1 MTVSLLR
8 SENCR
13 KLGREALKSRTC
25 SIPVRINPKPS
36 WNDEH
41 LAIIKKMLKNVTIL
55 LRADL
60 QGWLNGL
67 RRGGETWRK
76 AALKGIGYLV
86 FIVALSVLGNSLF
99 THLRLTEAEPTL
111 LLGVING
118 FMLFG
123 IIVVAKE
130 LMESSLKSLYEA
142 PDTALL
148 HAAPIQPVAIFG
160 YKFIHLTITRFLSIF
175 CFLGPPWV
183 AFGLIFGLPWHF
195 YVVLFPVCLCLLVMI
210 ASYVTISVMLIAR
223 FFSSGWLLATLKVL
237 GTAIGVTV
245 GFLLSLTLFF
255 EFEPIHIKQLLL
267 NWASERTADTAA
279 SWYPHEWIGKL
290 LLSWVTE
297 STIGVRLRWAL
308 GGFGG
313 SLAAAGVATLV
324 AQLIYQRGWENIR
337 HLKAKRKP
345 VRSTN
350 GSKASHLER
359 MRRTLGRGK
368 IRSMMLK
375 DFLIF
380 VRHSGRLIAIVMLTL
395 FLVVHI
401 AILLVHEGS
410 ADTNAGLVLT
420 VQIVLYSMLITFGIS
435 CNGLRDEAKTWWMLK
450 ASPVTPKLVFTSK
463 FLTALLCALVYAEF
477 WSLFAVCLLRIPRD
491 AWIPVMLTPILTLPT
506 ACALNTAI
514 GTLPWMAELTHQPKP
529 ILRALTFTVT
539 LIIDVALVLAP
550 VIAWYTESLI
560 AFVGLVILF
569 AGVFGISYRWGIGN
583 LRRLLVAQ

>member
-1 MTVSLLR
+1 
-8 SENCR
+8 
-13 KLGREALKSRTC
+13 
-25 SIPVRINPKPS
+25 
-36 WNDEH
+36 
-41 LAIIKKMLKNVTIL
+41 MLKDVIVL
-55 LRADL
+55 LRADW

-67 RRGGETWRK
+67 RSGGEAWRK
-76 AALKGIGYLV
+76 AALKGVGYFV

-118 FMLFG
+118 FMIFG

-160 YKFIHLTITRFLSIF
+160 YKLIHLTISRFLSIL

-183 AFGLIFGLPWHF
+183 AFGLIFELPWHF
-195 YVVLFPVCLCLLVMI
+195 YAVLFPVCLCLLLMI

-223 FFSSGWLLATLKVL
+223 FFSSGWLLATLKIL

-255 EFEPIHIKQLLL
+255 EFEPIHIKQFLLD
-267 NWASERTADTAA
+267 WASGRTTDTTA

-297 STIGVRLRWAL
+297 ATIGVRLRWAL
-308 GGFGG
+308 GGIGG
-313 SLAAAGVATLV
+313 GLIAAGVAVLV

-337 HLKAKRKP
+337 QLKVKRKP
-345 VRSTN
+345 GRSTN
-350 GSKASHLER
+350 GAKISNLER
-359 MRRTLGRGK
+359 MRLALGRGK
-368 IRSMMLK
+368 IRSMILK

-395 FLVVHI
+395 FLVIHI
-401 AILLVHEGS
+401 AILLVQEDS
-410 ADTNAGLVLT
+410 ADMNAGLILT

-435 CNGLRDEAKTWWMLK
+435 CNGFRDEAKTWWMLK
-450 ASPVTPKLVFTSK
+450 ASPVTPNLVFTSK

-477 WSLFAVCLLRIPRD
+477 WSLFAVCLLQIPRN
-491 AWIPVMLTPILTLPT
+491 AWMPVMLTPVLTLPT
-506 ACALNTAI
+506 ACALNTAV
-514 GTLPWMAELTHQPKP
+514 GTLPWMAELTHQVKP
-529 ILRALTFTVT
+529 ILRVLTFTAT
-539 LIIDVALVLAP
+539 LIVDIALVLAP
-550 VIAWYTESLI
+550 VIAWYTESFI
-560 AFVGLVILF
+560 AFIGLVILL
-569 AGVFGISYRWGIGN
+569 AGIFGISYKWGVGN
-583 LRRLLVAQ
+583 LRKLLVAQQ

>member
-1 MTVSLLR
+1 MLR
-8 SENCR
+8 DV
-13 KLGREALKSRTC
+13 
-25 SIPVRINPKPS
+25 I
-36 WNDEH
+36 
-41 LAIIKKMLKNVTIL
+41 IL

-67 RRGGETWRK
+67 SRGGDAWRK
-76 AALKGIGYLV
+76 AALKGIGYLI

-99 THLRLTEAEPTL
+99 AHLRRTEAEPRL

-148 HAAPIQPVAIFG
+148 HAAPIQPLAIFG
-160 YKFIHLTITRFLSIF
+160 YKFIHLTLTRFLSIL

-183 AFGLIFGLPWHF
+183 AFGLIFELPWHF
-195 YVVLFPVCLCLLVMI
+195 YAVLFPVCACLLLMI

-237 GTAIGVTV
+237 GTAIGVAV

-255 EFEPIHIKQLLL
+255 EFEPIHLKQLLL
-267 NWASERTADTAA
+267 DWASERTTDTTAA
-279 SWYPHEWIGKL
+279 WYPHEWIGKL

-308 GGFGG
+308 GGVGG
-313 SLAAAGVATLV
+313 SLAAAGMATLV

-337 HLKAKRKP
+337 QLKVSKRKS

-350 GSKASHLER
+350 ASKASYLER
-359 MRRTLGRGK
+359 MRLAIGRGK

-380 VRHSGRLIAIVMLTL
+380 VRHSGRLIAIAMLTL

-401 AILLVHEGS
+401 AILLVQEGS

-450 ASPVTPKLVFTSK
+450 AAPVTPRLVFTSK
-463 FLTALLCALVYAEF
+463 FLTAFLCALVYAEF
-477 WSLFAVCLLRIPRD
+477 WSLFAVCLLRMPKD
-491 AWIPVMLTPILTLPT
+491 TWMPVMLTPLLTLPT
-506 ACALNTAI
+506 ACALNTAV
-514 GTLPWMAELTHQPKP
+514 GTLSWMAELTTTLSKTRQP
-529 ILRALTFTVT
+529 ILRVLTFTVT
-539 LIIDVALVLAP
+539 LIIDVALVLAV
-550 VIAWYTESLI
+550 VIAWYTGNLVV
-560 AFVGLVILF
+560 FVGLVILLV
-569 AGVFGISYRWGIGN
+569 GVFGISYRWGVGN
-583 LRRLLVAQ
+583 LRKLLVAQQFF

>member
-1 MTVSLLR
+1 
-8 SENCR
+8 
-13 KLGREALKSRTC
+13 
-25 SIPVRINPKPS
+25 
-36 WNDEH
+36 
-41 LAIIKKMLKNVTIL
+41 MLKNVTIL

-67 RRGGETWRK
+67 RYGREAWRK

-111 LLGVING
+111 ILGVING
-118 FMLFG
+118 FIVFG

-148 HAAPIQPVAIFG
+148 HAVPIQPVAIFG
-160 YKFIHLTITRFLSIF
+160 YKFIHLTIARFLSIL
-175 CFLGPPWV
+175 CFLGPPWI
-183 AFGLIFGLPWHF
+183 AFGLIFELPWHF
-195 YVVLFPVCLCLLVMI
+195 YAVLFPICLCLLVMI

-223 FFSSGWLLATLKVL
+223 FFSSGWLLGTLKIL
-237 GTAIGVTV
+237 GTAIGVAV

-255 EFEPIHIKQLLL
+255 EFEPIHIKQFML
-267 NWASERTADTAA
+267 NWASERTTDTTA

-297 STIGVRLRWAL
+297 STMGVRLRWAL

-313 SLAAAGVATLV
+313 SFAAAGVATLV
-324 AQLIYQRGWENIR
+324 AQLVYQRGWENIR
-337 HLKAKRKP
+337 QLKSKRKP
-345 VRSTN
+345 VRSTKD
-350 GSKASHLER
+350 SKASHLER
-359 MRRTLGRGK
+359 MRQALGRGK
-368 IRSMMLK
+368 VRSMMLK

-401 AILLVHEGS
+401 AILLVHGGG

-450 ASPVTPKLVFTSK
+450 AAPVTPKLVFTSK
-463 FLTALLCALVYAEF
+463 FLTALLCALIYAEF
-477 WSLFAVCLLRIPRD
+477 WSLFAVCLLRIPGN
-491 AWIPVMLTPILTLPT
+491 AMIPVMLTPILTLPS
-506 ACALNTAI
+506 ACAVNTAI
-514 GTLPWMAELTHQPKP
+514 GTLPWMAELTHWGNTLSKTPKP
-529 ILRALTFTVT
+529 VLRVLTFTVT
-539 LIIDVALVLAP
+539 LIVDIALVLAP
-550 VIAWYTESLI
+550 VIAWYTESLVVFI
-560 AFVGLVILF
+560 GLVVLL
-569 AGVFGISYRWGIGN
+569 AGVFAMSYRWGIGN
-583 LRRLLVAQ
+583 LRRLLVAQQ

>member
-1 MTVSLLR
+1 MLR
-8 SENCR
+8 DV
-13 KLGREALKSRTC
+13 
-25 SIPVRINPKPS
+25 I
-36 WNDEH
+36 
-41 LAIIKKMLKNVTIL
+41 IL

-67 RRGGETWRK
+67 SRGGEAWRK
-76 AALKGIGYLV
+76 AALKGVGYLV

-99 THLRLTEAEPTL
+99 AHLRRTEAEPRL

-148 HAAPIQPVAIFG
+148 HAAPIQPLAIFG
-160 YKFIHLTITRFLSIF
+160 YKFIHLTLTRFLSIL

-183 AFGLIFGLPWHF
+183 AFGLIFELPWHF
-195 YVVLFPVCLCLLVMI
+195 YAVLFPVCLCLLLMI
-210 ASYVTISVMLIAR
+210 ASYVTVSVMVIAR

-237 GTAIGVTV
+237 GTAIGVAV

-255 EFEPIHIKQLLL
+255 EFEPIHLKQLLL
-267 NWASERTADTAA
+267 DWASERTTDTTA

-290 LLSWVTE
+290 LLSWMTE

-308 GGFGG
+308 GGVGG
-313 SLAAAGVATLV
+313 SLTAVGVAVLV
-324 AQLIYQRGWENIR
+324 AQLMYQRGWENIR
-337 HLKAKRKP
+337 QLKVSKRKS
-345 VRSTN
+345 VRRTN
-350 GSKASHLER
+350 ASQASYLER
-359 MRRTLGRGK
+359 MRLAIGRGK

-380 VRHSGRLIAIVMLTL
+380 VRHSGRLIAIAMLTL

-401 AILLVHEGS
+401 AILLVQEGS

-450 ASPVTPKLVFTSK
+450 AAPVTPRLVFTSK
-463 FLTALLCALVYAEF
+463 FLTAFLCALVYAEF
-477 WSLFAVCLLRIPRD
+477 WSLFAVCLLRMPKD
-491 AWIPVMLTPILTLPT
+491 TWMPVLLTPLLTLPT
-506 ACALNTAI
+506 ACALNTAV
-514 GTLPWMAELTHQPKP
+514 GTLSWMAELTTTLSKTRKP
-529 ILRALTFTVT
+529 ILRVLTFTVT
-539 LIIDVALVLAP
+539 LIVDVTLVLAV
-550 VIAWYTESLI
+550 VIAWYTGSLVV
-560 AFVGLVILF
+560 FVGLVILLV
-569 AGVFGISYRWGIGN
+569 GVFGISYRWGIGN
-583 LRRLLVAQ
+583 LRKLLVAQQFF

>member
-1 MTVSLLR
+1 
-8 SENCR
+8 
-13 KLGREALKSRTC
+13 
-25 SIPVRINPKPS
+25 
-36 WNDEH
+36 
-41 LAIIKKMLKNVTIL
+41 MLKNVIIL
-55 LRADL
+55 LRADW

-67 RRGGETWRK
+67 RYGGEAWRK

-111 LLGVING
+111 MLSVING
-118 FMLFG
+118 FMVFG

-142 PDTALL
+142 PDTTLL
-148 HAAPIQPVAIFG
+148 HAAPIQPIAIFG
-160 YKFIHLTITRFLSIF
+160 YKFIHLTIARFLSIL

-183 AFGLIFGLPWHF
+183 AFGLIFELPWHF
-195 YVVLFPVCLCLLVMI
+195 YAVLFPVCLCLLLMI

-237 GTAIGVTV
+237 GTAIGVAV

-255 EFEPIHIKQLLL
+255 EFEPIHIKQFLL
-267 NWASERTADTAA
+267 NWASERTTDTTA

-308 GGFGG
+308 GGISG
-313 SLAAAGVATLV
+313 SLAAVGMATLV

-337 HLKAKRKP
+337 QLKVAKRRP
-345 VRSTN
+345 LRNTDD
-350 GSKASHLER
+350 SKASHLER
-359 MRRTLGRGK
+359 MWQTLGRGK

-380 VRHSGRLIAIVMLTL
+380 VRHSGRLIAVVMLTL
-395 FLVVHI
+395 FLVIHI
-401 AILLVHEGS
+401 AILFAHEGS
-410 ADTNAGLVLT
+410 ADVNAGLVLT

-450 ASPVTPKLVFTSK
+450 TSPVTPKLVFTGK
-463 FLTALLCALVYAEF
+463 FLTALLCALIYAEF

-491 AWIPVMLTPILTLPT
+491 AWIPMLLTPVLTLPT
-506 ACALNTAI
+506 ACAMNTAI
-514 GTLPWMAELTHQPKP
+514 GTLPWMAELTHEPKP
-529 ILRALTFTVT
+529 ISRVLTFTVT
-539 LIIDVALVLAP
+539 LIVDVVLVLAP
-550 VIAWYTESLI
+550 VIAWDTESFI
-560 AFVGLVILF
+560 AFIGLVILLV
-569 AGVFGISYRWGIGN
+569 GVFALSYRWGIGN
-583 LRRLLVAQ
+583 LRRLLIAQQ

>member
-1 MTVSLLR
+1 
-8 SENCR
+8 
-13 KLGREALKSRTC
+13 
-25 SIPVRINPKPS
+25 
-36 WNDEH
+36 
-41 LAIIKKMLKNVTIL
+41 MLKNVIIL

-60 QGWLNGL
+60 QGGLNGL
-67 RRGGETWRK
+67 RRGGEAWRK

-111 LLGVING
+111 LLSVING
-118 FMLFG
+118 FMVFG

-148 HAAPIQPVAIFG
+148 HAAPIQPVTIFG
-160 YKFIHLTITRFLSIF
+160 YKFIHLTITRFLSIL

-183 AFGLIFGLPWHF
+183 AFGLIFELPWHF
-195 YVVLFPVCLCLLVMI
+195 YAVLFPVCLCLLVMI

-223 FFSSGWLLATLKVL
+223 FFSSGWLLSTLKVL

-255 EFEPIHIKQLLL
+255 EFEPIHIKQFLL
-267 NWASERTADTAA
+267 NWASERKADTTT

-297 STIGVRLRWAL
+297 ATIEVRLRWAL
-308 GGFGG
+308 GGIGG
-313 SLAAAGVATLV
+313 SFAAAGMATLV

-337 HLKAKRKP
+337 QLKVSKRRP
-345 VRSTN
+345 VRSTVVPQVSSIDLHQ
-350 GSKASHLER
+350 SKMSHLER
-359 MRRTLGRGK
+359 IWRTLGRGR

-380 VRHSGRLIAIVMLTL
+380 VRHSGRLIAIAMLTL

-401 AILLVHEGS
+401 AILFVHEGS
-410 ADTNAGLVLT
+410 ADVNAGLVLT

-463 FLTALLCALVYAEF
+463 FLTALLCALIYAEF
-477 WSLFAVCLLRIPRD
+477 WSVFAVGLLRIPRD
-491 AWIPVMLTPILTLPT
+491 AWIPAMLTPVLTLPT
-506 ACALNTAI
+506 ACAVNTTI

-529 ILRALTFTVT
+529 ILRVLTFTVT
-539 LIIDVALVLAP
+539 LIVDIALVLAP
-550 VIAWYTESLI
+550 VIAWYTQSFI
-560 AFVGLVILF
+560 AFIGLVILLAGIF
-569 AGVFGISYRWGIGN
+569 AISYRWGIGN
-583 LRRLLVAQ
+583 LRKLLVAQQFL

>member
-1 MTVSLLR
+1 MLR
-8 SENCR
+8 
-13 KLGREALKSRTC
+13 
-25 SIPVRINPKPS
+25 
-36 WNDEH
+36 
-41 LAIIKKMLKNVTIL
+41 NVIIL

-67 RRGGETWRK
+67 SRGGEAWRK

-99 THLRLTEAEPTL
+99 AHLRRTEAEPRL

-148 HAAPIQPVAIFG
+148 HAAPVQPLAIFG
-160 YKFIHLTITRFLSIF
+160 YKFIHLTLTRFLSIL

-183 AFGLIFGLPWHF
+183 AFGLIFELPWHF
-195 YVVLFPVCLCLLVMI
+195 YAVLFPVCVCLLLMI
-210 ASYVTISVMLIAR
+210 ASYVTVSVMLIAR

-237 GTAIGVTV
+237 GTAIGVAV

-255 EFEPIHIKQLLL
+255 EFEPIHLKQLLL
-267 NWASERTADTAA
+267 DWASERTTDTTA

-308 GGFGG
+308 GGVGG
-313 SLAAAGVATLV
+313 SLAVVGVAVLV
-324 AQLIYQRGWENIR
+324 AQLMYQRGWENIR
-337 HLKAKRKP
+337 QLKVSKRKS
-345 VRSTN
+345 VRRTN
-350 GSKASHLER
+350 ASQASYLER
-359 MRRTLGRGK
+359 MRLAIGRGK

-380 VRHSGRLIAIVMLTL
+380 VRHSGRLIAIAMLTL

-401 AILLVHEGS
+401 AILLVQEGS

-450 ASPVTPKLVFTSK
+450 AAPVTPQLVFASK
-463 FLTALLCALVYAEF
+463 FLTAFLCALVYAEF
-477 WSLFAVCLLRIPRD
+477 WSLFAVCLLRMPKD
-491 AWIPVMLTPILTLPT
+491 TWMPVLLTPLLTLPT
-506 ACALNTAI
+506 ACALNTAV
-514 GTLPWMAELTHQPKP
+514 GTLSWMAELTTTPSKTRKP
-529 ILRALTFTVT
+529 ILRVLTFTVT
-539 LIIDVALVLAP
+539 LIVDVTLVLAV
-550 VIAWYTESLI
+550 VIAWYTGSLVV
-560 AFVGLVILF
+560 FVGLVILLV
-569 AGVFGISYRWGIGN
+569 GVFGISYRWGIGN
-583 LRRLLVAQ
+583 LRKLLVAQQFF

>member
-1 MTVSLLR
+1 
-8 SENCR
+8 
-13 KLGREALKSRTC
+13 
-25 SIPVRINPKPS
+25 
-36 WNDEH
+36 
-41 LAIIKKMLKNVTIL
+41 MLKNVVIL

-67 RRGGETWRK
+67 MRGGEAWRK
-76 AALKGIGYLV
+76 AALKGVGYLV

-111 LLGVING
+111 LLSVING
-118 FMLFG
+118 FMVFG

-160 YKFIHLTITRFLSIF
+160 YKFIHLTITRFLSIL

-195 YVVLFPVCLCLLVMI
+195 YAVLFPVCLCLLVMI
-210 ASYVTISVMLIAR
+210 AGYVTISVMLITR

-237 GTAIGVTV
+237 GTAVGVTV

-255 EFEPIHIKQLLL
+255 EFEPIRIKQLLL
-267 NWASERTADTAA
+267 NWASERTTDTTA

-337 HLKAKRKP
+337 QLKVSKRKP

-350 GSKASHLER
+350 DSKASHLER
-359 MRRTLGRGK
+359 LRRTLGRGK

-401 AILLVHEGS
+401 AILLVQEGG

-450 ASPVTPKLVFTSK
+450 AAPVTPKLVFTSK
-463 FLTALLCALVYAEF
+463 FLTALLCALIYAEF
-477 WSLFAVCLLRIPRD
+477 WSLFAVGTLRIPRE

-514 GTLPWMAELTHQPKP
+514 GTLPWMAELTHWGNTLSKTPKP
-529 ILRALTFTVT
+529 ILRVLTFTVT

-550 VIAWYTESLI
+550 VIAWYMESLI
-560 AFVGLVILF
+560 AFVGLVILL

-583 LRRLLVAQ
+583 LRKLLVAQ

>member
-1 MTVSLLR
+1 MLR
-8 SENCR
+8 DV
-13 KLGREALKSRTC
+13 
-25 SIPVRINPKPS
+25 I
-36 WNDEH
+36 
-41 LAIIKKMLKNVTIL
+41 IL

-67 RRGGETWRK
+67 SRGGDAWRK
-76 AALKGIGYLV
+76 AALKGIGYLI

-99 THLRLTEAEPTL
+99 AHLRRTEAEPRL

-148 HAAPIQPVAIFG
+148 HAAPIQPLAIFG
-160 YKFIHLTITRFLSIF
+160 YKFIHLTLTRFLSIL

-183 AFGLIFGLPWHF
+183 AFGLIFELPWHF
-195 YVVLFPVCLCLLVMI
+195 YAVLFPVCACLLLMI

-237 GTAIGVTV
+237 GTAIGVAV

-255 EFEPIHIKQLLL
+255 EFEPIHLKQLLL
-267 NWASERTADTAA
+267 DWASERTTDTTAA
-279 SWYPHEWIGKL
+279 WYPHEWIGKL

-308 GGFGG
+308 GGVGG
-313 SLAAAGVATLV
+313 SLAAAGMATLV

-337 HLKAKRKP
+337 QLKVSKRKS

-350 GSKASHLER
+350 ASKASYLER
-359 MRRTLGRGK
+359 MRLAIGRGK

-380 VRHSGRLIAIVMLTL
+380 VRHSGRLIAIAMLTL

-401 AILLVHEGS
+401 AILLVQEGS

-450 ASPVTPKLVFTSK
+450 AAPVTPRLVFTSK
-463 FLTALLCALVYAEF
+463 FLTAFLCALVYAEF
-477 WSLFAVCLLRIPRD
+477 WSLFAVCLLRMPKD
-491 AWIPVMLTPILTLPT
+491 TWMPVMLTPLLTLPT
-506 ACALNTAI
+506 ACALNTAV
-514 GTLPWMAELTHQPKP
+514 GTLSWMAELTTTLSKTRQP
-529 ILRALTFTVT
+529 ILRVLTFTVT
-539 LIIDVALVLAP
+539 LIIDVALVLAV
-550 VIAWYTESLI
+550 VIAWYTESLV
-560 AFVGLVILF
+560 AFVGLVILLV
-569 AGVFGISYRWGIGN
+569 GVFGISYRWGVGN
-583 LRRLLVAQ
+583 LRKLLVAQQFF

>member
-1 MTVSLLR
+1 
-8 SENCR
+8 
-13 KLGREALKSRTC
+13 
-25 SIPVRINPKPS
+25 
-36 WNDEH
+36 
-41 LAIIKKMLKNVTIL
+41 MLKNVTIL

-210 ASYVTISVMLIAR
+210 ASYVTISVMIIAR
-223 FFSSGWLLATLKVL
+223 FFSSSGLLSTLKVL
-237 GTAIGVTV
+237 GTAVSVMV
-245 GFLLSLTLFF
+245 GFLLSLTLFS
-255 EFEPIHIKQLLL
+255 EFEPMHIKQFLL
-267 NWASERTADTAA
+267 NWASTETGNTGAT
-279 SWYPHEWIGKL
+279 WYPHEWIGKF
-290 LLSWVTE
+290 LLSWATE

-308 GGFGG
+308 VGFGG
-313 SLAAAGVATLV
+313 SFASLGAATLI

-337 HLKAKRKP
+337 QLKSKRKP
-345 VRSTN
+345 VWSTSD
-350 GSKASHLER
+350 SKVSPLEHVR
-359 MRRTLGRGK
+359 LALGRGK
-368 IRSMMLK
+368 IRAMMLK

-380 VRHSGRLIAIVMLTL
+380 VRHSGRLIAILMLTL

-401 AILLVHEGS
+401 AILLMHGS
-410 ADTNAGLVLT
+410 GADANTGQILT

-477 WSLFAVCLLRIPRD
+477 WSLFAVSLLRIPRD
-491 AWIPVMLTPILTLPT
+491 AWMPVMLTPILTLPT

-583 LRRLLVAQ
+583 LRRLLVAQQFF

>member
-1 MTVSLLR
+1 
-8 SENCR
+8 
-13 KLGREALKSRTC
+13 
-25 SIPVRINPKPS
+25 
-36 WNDEH
+36 
-41 LAIIKKMLKNVTIL
+41 MLKNVIIL
-55 LRADL
+55 LSADL

-67 RRGGETWRK
+67 KRGGEAWRR
-76 AALKGIGYLV
+76 AALKGVGYLV

-118 FMLFG
+118 FMIFG

-148 HAAPIQPVAIFG
+148 HAAPVQPVAIFG
-160 YKFIHLTITRFLSIF
+160 YKLIHLTLTRFLSIL

-183 AFGLIFGLPWHF
+183 AFGLIFELPWHF
-195 YVVLFPVCLCLLVMI
+195 YAVLFPVCLCLLLMI

-223 FFSSGWLLATLKVL
+223 FFSSGWLLRTLKVL

-255 EFEPIHIKQLLL
+255 QFEPIHIQQFLLD
-267 NWASERTADTAA
+267 WASERTADATA

-308 GGFGG
+308 GGIGG
-313 SLAAAGVATLV
+313 SLAAAGAATLI

-337 HLKAKRKP
+337 QLKVSKRKP
-345 VRSTN
+345 VRSTILPQTSIGN
-350 GSKASHLER
+350 LRQSKASLLER
-359 MRRTLGRGK
+359 IRRTLGRGK

-380 VRHSGRLIAIVMLTL
+380 ARHSGRFIAIVMLTL

-401 AILLVHEGS
+401 AILLVQEGS
-410 ADTNAGLVLT
+410 ADANAGLVLT

-435 CNGLRDEAKTWWMLK
+435 CNGFRDEAKTWWMLK

-463 FLTALLCALVYAEF
+463 FLTAFLCALVYAEF
-477 WSLFAVCLLRIPRD
+477 WSLFAVCLLQIPTD
-491 AWIPVMLTPILTLPT
+491 AWMPVMLTPILTLPT
-506 ACALNTAI
+506 ACALNTAV
-514 GTLPWMAELTHQPKP
+514 GTLSWMAELTRWGNTLSRTPKP
-529 ILRALTFTVT
+529 VLRVLTFTVT
-539 LIIDVALVLAP
+539 LIIDVALVLAM
-550 VIAWYTESLI
+550 VIAWYTGSLI
-560 AFVGLVILF
+560 AFIGLIILL

-583 LRRLLVAQ
+583 LRKLLVAQQFL

>member
-1 MTVSLLR
+1 
-8 SENCR
+8 
-13 KLGREALKSRTC
+13 
-25 SIPVRINPKPS
+25 
-36 WNDEH
+36 
-41 LAIIKKMLKNVTIL
+41 MLKDVIIL

-67 RRGGETWRK
+67 KSGGEAWRK

-111 LLGVING
+111 MLGVING
-118 FMLFG
+118 FMVFG

-160 YKFIHLTITRFLSIF
+160 YKFIHLTIARFLSIL

-183 AFGLIFGLPWHF
+183 AFGLIFELPWHF
-195 YVVLFPVCLCLLVMI
+195 YIVLFPVCLCLLIMI
-210 ASYVTISVMLIAR
+210 AGYVTISVMLIAR
-223 FFSSGWLLATLKVL
+223 FFSSGWLLTTLKVL

-255 EFEPIHIKQLLL
+255 EFEPIHLKQFLL
-267 NWASERTADTAA
+267 NWASERTADTTTA
-279 SWYPHEWIGKL
+279 WYPHEWIGKL

-308 GGFGG
+308 GGIGG
-313 SLAAAGVATLV
+313 SLAAAGMATLV
-324 AQLIYQRGWENIR
+324 AQCIYQRGWENIR
-337 HLKAKRKP
+337 QLKVKRRP

-350 GSKASHLER
+350 GAKVSHLER
-359 MRRTLGRGK
+359 MWQALGRGRM
-368 IRSMMLK
+368 RSMMLK

-380 VRHSGRLIAIVMLTL
+380 VRHTGRLIAILMLTL
-395 FLVVHI
+395 FLVIHI
-401 AILLVHEGS
+401 AILFMQEGG
-410 ADTNAGLVLT
+410 ADVNAGLVLT

-435 CNGLRDEAKTWWMLK
+435 CNGLRDEVKTWWMLK

-463 FLTALLCALVYAEF
+463 FLTALLCALIYAEF
-477 WSLFAVCLLRIPRD
+477 WSLFAVGLLRIPRD
-491 AWIPVMLTPILTLPT
+491 AWIPVLLTPVLTLPT
-506 ACALNTAI
+506 ACAMNTAI

-529 ILRALTFTVT
+529 ILRVLTFTVT
-539 LIIDVALVLAP
+539 LIVDVVLVLAP
-550 VIAWYTESLI
+550 VIAWYTESFIALI
-560 AFVGLVILF
+560 GLVIFLV
-569 AGVFGISYRWGIGN
+569 GVFALSYRWGIGN
-583 LRRLLVAQ
+583 LRRLLIASQ

>member
-1 MTVSLLR
+1 M
-8 SENCR
+8 
-13 KLGREALKSRTC
+13 
-25 SIPVRINPKPS
+25 
-36 WNDEH
+36 
-41 LAIIKKMLKNVTIL
+41 IL
-55 LRADL
+55 LKADW

-67 RRGGETWRK
+67 RYGGEAWRK

-99 THLRLTEAEPTL
+99 THLRLTEADPTL
-111 LLGVING
+111 MLSVING
-118 FMLFG
+118 FMVFG

-142 PDTALL
+142 PDTTLL
-148 HAAPIQPVAIFG
+148 HAAPIQPIAIFG
-160 YKFIHLTITRFLSIF
+160 YKFIHLTIARFLSIL

-183 AFGLIFGLPWHF
+183 AFGLIFELPWHF
-195 YVVLFPVCLCLLVMI
+195 YAVLFPVCLCLLLMI

-237 GTAIGVTV
+237 GTAIGVAV

-255 EFEPIHIKQLLL
+255 EFEPIHIKQFLL
-267 NWASERTADTAA
+267 NWASERTMDTTA

-308 GGFGG
+308 GGISG
-313 SLAAAGVATLV
+313 SLAAVGMATLV

-337 HLKAKRKP
+337 QLKVSKRKP
-345 VRSTN
+345 LRSTYD
-350 GSKASHLER
+350 SKASHLER
-359 MRRTLGRGK
+359 MWRALGRGR

-380 VRHSGRLIAIVMLTL
+380 VRHNGRLIAVVMLTL
-395 FLVVHI
+395 FLMIHI
-401 AILLVHEGS
+401 AILFAHEGS
-410 ADTNAGLVLT
+410 ADVNAGLVLT

-463 FLTALLCALVYAEF
+463 FLTALLCALIYAEF
-477 WSLFAVCLLRIPRD
+477 WSLFAVGLLRIPRD
-491 AWIPVMLTPILTLPT
+491 AWIPMLLTPVLTLPT
-506 ACALNTAI
+506 ACAVNTAI
-514 GTLPWMAELTHQPKP
+514 GTLPWMAELTHEPKP
-529 ILRALTFTVT
+529 ILRVLTFTVT
-539 LIIDVALVLAP
+539 LIVDVVLVLAP
-550 VIAWYTESLI
+550 VIAWYTESFI
-560 AFVGLVILF
+560 AFIGLVILLV
-569 AGVFGISYRWGIGN
+569 GVFALSYRWGIGN
-583 LRRLLVAQ
+583 LRRLLIAQQ

>member
-1 MTVSLLR
+1 M
-8 SENCR
+8 
-13 KLGREALKSRTC
+13 
-25 SIPVRINPKPS
+25 I
-36 WNDEH
+36 
-41 LAIIKKMLKNVTIL
+41 IL

-67 RRGGETWRK
+67 RRGGEAWRK

-111 LLGVING
+111 MLSVING
-118 FMLFG
+118 FMVFG

-148 HAAPIQPVAIFG
+148 HAAPILPVTIFG
-160 YKFIHLTITRFLSIF
+160 YKFIHLTLTRFLSIL

-183 AFGLIFGLPWHF
+183 VFGLIFELPWHF
-195 YVVLFPVCLCLLVMI
+195 YAVLFPVCLCLLVMI

-223 FFSSGWLLATLKVL
+223 FFSAGWLLSTLKVL

-255 EFEPIHIKQLLL
+255 EFEPIHIKQFLL
-267 NWASERTADTAA
+267 NWASERKTDTTT

-297 STIGVRLRWAL
+297 STIAVRLRWVL
-308 GGFGG
+308 GGIGG
-313 SLAAAGVATLV
+313 SLAATGMATLV

-337 HLKAKRKP
+337 QLKVSKRKP
-345 VRSTN
+345 VRSTVVPQISSIDSRQ
-350 GSKASHLER
+350 SKASHLER
-359 MRRTLGRGK
+359 MWRTLGRGR

-380 VRHSGRLIAIVMLTL
+380 VRHSGRLIAIAMLTL

-401 AILLVHEGS
+401 AILFVHEDS
-410 ADTNAGLVLT
+410 ADVNAGLVLT

-450 ASPVTPKLVFTSK
+450 VSPITPKLVFTSK
-463 FLTALLCALVYAEF
+463 FLTALLCALIYAEF
-477 WSLFAVCLLRIPRD
+477 WSVFAVGLLRIPRD
-491 AWIPVMLTPILTLPT
+491 AWIPAMLTPVLTLPT
-506 ACALNTAI
+506 ACAVNTTI

-529 ILRALTFTVT
+529 ILRVLTFTVT
-539 LIIDVALVLAP
+539 LIVDIALVLAP
-550 VIAWYTESLI
+550 VIAWYTQSFI
-560 AFVGLVILF
+560 AFIGLVILL
-569 AGVFGISYRWGIGN
+569 AGVFAISYRWGIGN
-583 LRRLLVAQ
+583 LRKLLVAQQFL

>member
-1 MTVSLLR
+1 
-8 SENCR
+8 
-13 KLGREALKSRTC
+13 
-25 SIPVRINPKPS
+25 
-36 WNDEH
+36 
-41 LAIIKKMLKNVTIL
+41 MLKNVIIL

-67 RRGGETWRK
+67 KHGGDAWRK

-118 FMLFG
+118 FMVFG

-148 HAAPIQPVAIFG
+148 HVVPIRPIAIFG
-160 YKFIHLTITRFLSIF
+160 YKFIHLTIARFLSIL

-183 AFGLIFGLPWHF
+183 AFGLIFELPWHF
-195 YVVLFPVCLCLLVMI
+195 YAVLFPVCLCLLVMI
-210 ASYVTISVMLIAR
+210 AGYVTISVMLIAR

-255 EFEPIHIKQLLL
+255 EFEPIHIKQFLL
-267 NWASERTADTAA
+267 NWASERTVDTTA

-308 GGFGG
+308 GGIGG
-313 SLAAAGVATLV
+313 SLAAVGIAVLV

-337 HLKAKRKP
+337 QLKASKRKP
-345 VRSTN
+345 VRSTDD
-350 GSKASHLER
+350 SKVSHLER
-359 MRRTLGRGK
+359 MWRTLGRGK

-380 VRHSGRLIAIVMLTL
+380 ARHSGRLIAVVMLTL

-401 AILLVHEGS
+401 AVLFVYEGG

-420 VQIVLYSMLITFGIS
+420 VQIILYSMLITFGIS

-450 ASPVTPKLVFTSK
+450 AAPVPPNLVFKSK
-463 FLTALLCALVYAEF
+463 FLTALFCALIYAEF
-477 WSLFAVCLLRIPRD
+477 WSLFAVCLLQIPTD
-491 AWIPVMLTPILTLPT
+491 AWIPVLLTPILTLPT

-514 GTLPWMAELTHQPKP
+514 GTLSWMAELTHQPKP
-529 ILRALTFTVT
+529 ILRVLTFTVT
-539 LIIDVALVLAP
+539 LIVDVVLVLAP
-550 VIAWYTESLI
+550 VIAWYTESFI
-560 AFVGLVILF
+560 VFIGLAIFL
-569 AGVFGISYRWGIGN
+569 AGVFVISYSWGVGN
-583 LRRLLVAQ
+583 LRRLLVAQQ

>member
-1 MTVSLLR
+1 MLR
-8 SENCR
+8 
-13 KLGREALKSRTC
+13 
-25 SIPVRINPKPS
+25 
-36 WNDEH
+36 
-41 LAIIKKMLKNVTIL
+41 NVIIL

-67 RRGGETWRK
+67 RGGGEAWRR
-76 AALKGIGYLV
+76 AALKGVGYLV

-118 FMLFG
+118 FMVFG

-160 YKFIHLTITRFLSIF
+160 YKFIQLTLARFLSIL
-175 CFLGPPWV
+175 CFLGPPWI
-183 AFGLIFGLPWHF
+183 AFGLIFELPWHF
-195 YVVLFPVCLCLLVMI
+195 YAVLFPVCLCLLVMI

-223 FFSSGWLLATLKVL
+223 FFSSGWLLGTLKVL

-255 EFEPIHIKQLLL
+255 QFEPIHIKQFLL
-267 NWASERTADTAA
+267 NWASERTTDTTA
-279 SWYPHEWIGKL
+279 SWYPHEGIGKL

-297 STIGVRLRWAL
+297 STIGVRLRWAF
-308 GGFGG
+308 GGIAG
-313 SLAAAGVATLV
+313 SLAAAGGATLV

-337 HLKAKRKP
+337 QLKVSKRKS
-345 VRSTN
+345 VRNTDDAKTSY
-350 GSKASHLER
+350 LER

-368 IRSMMLK
+368 VRSMMLK

-401 AILLVHEGS
+401 AILLGQEGR

-435 CNGLRDEAKTWWMLK
+435 CNGFRDEAKTWWMLK
-450 ASPVTPKLVFTSK
+450 TSPVTPNLVFTSK

-477 WSLFAVCLLRIPRD
+477 WSLFAVCLLQIPKE
-491 AWIPVMLTPILTLPT
+491 AWMPVMLTPLLTLPT
-506 ACALNTAI
+506 ACALNTAV
-514 GTLPWMAELTHQPKP
+514 GTLSWMAELTQQPKHV
-529 ILRALTFTVT
+529 LRVLTFTVT
-539 LIIDVALVLAP
+539 LIIDVALVLAL

-560 AFVGLVILF
+560 AFVGLVILL
-569 AGVFGISYRWGIGN
+569 AGIFTISYRWGIGN
-583 LRRLLVAQ
+583 LRKLLVAQQ